1 MTIPGAGGPDVLTL
15 AEVERPVRV
24 SAELL
29 VRVVAAGVNPIDAK
43 TRAGK
48 GGFAGLPGFPAI
60 LGNDFSGVVV
70 EVPTSRTRCRPAP
83 TCMG

>member
-1 MTIPGAGGPDVLTL
+1 MSEMTTMRAMTIPGAGDADVLTL
-15 AEVERPVRV
+15 TEVERPVRV

-48 GGFAGLPGFPAI
+48 GGFAALPRFPAT
-60 LGNDFSGVVV
+60 LGVDFSGG
-70 EVPTSRTRCRPAP
+70 RHAR
-83 TCMG
+83 GW